1 MNQTKIVKEII
12 KNNIYLT
19 LATSDKKGRPW
30 ISPVFFAY
38 DSNYNFYWCSEKR
51 SRHSTLIEQNNRVAG
66 VIFDSSV
73 PEGEGNG
80 VYIIGKA
87 QEVQKKEI
95 PHAINII
102 YNRKKKANPYKKF
115 RNIHDFTGN
124 APWRM
129 YKLLPQKFWTLKDS
143 VKVNGYPVDR
153 RTEVKLKD

>member
-1 MNQTKIVKEII
+1 MKPTDIAKEII
-12 KNNIYLT
+12 EKNIYLT
-19 LATSDKKGRPW
+19 LATSDKKGTPW
-30 ISPVFFAY
+30 ISPVAFAY
-38 DSNYNFYWCSEKR
+38 DSNYNFYWCSEKK
-51 SRHSTLIEQNNRVAG
+51 SRHSKLIKQNNRVAV
-66 VIFDSSV
+66 VIFDSSA
-73 PEGEGNG
+73 PEGGGNG

-95 PHAINII
+95 PYAIKVV

-115 RNIHDFTGN
+115 RNIQDFTGN

-153 RTEVKLKD
+153 KTEVKMKA